1 MVSIIDYGLGNL
13 KSVKKAL
20 DFINVKSIITNDKCE
35 IMESDAIILPGVG
48 SFDQGMSNLEN
59 LDLIEFLSNEV
70 LVRKKFFFGICL
82 GFQLMFEKSFE
93 NGLNYGLGWLKGDV
107 IKIESGHKVPHMG
120 WNNIRMNNEE
130 KYIDDLQRNY
140 YFVHSYHVVPDD
152 KSIITSYVYNGIDIV
167 SSIKRE
173 NIFGTQF
180 HPEKSQKAGLELL
193 TNFFRNVK
201 EKSNSNTD
209 F

>member
-1 MVSIIDYGLGNL
+1 
-13 KSVKKAL
+13 
-20 DFINVKSIITNDKCE
+20 
-35 IMESDAIILPGVG
+35 
-48 SFDQGMSNLEN
+48 
-59 LDLIEFLSNEV
+59 
-70 LVRKKFFFGICL
+70 
-82 GFQLMFEKSFE
+82 
-93 NGLNYGLGWLKGDV
+93 
-107 IKIESGHKVPHMG
+107 
-120 WNNIRMNNEE
+120 
-130 KYIDDLQRNY
+130 LQRNY